1 VAALGDLRAAF
12 DFTQRPRPP
21 LLLPAHPVPGPAPG
35 PLTIGL
41 RVLNAKQL
49 VAHHGRAL
57 LRIRCLE
64 VCALRTIVRLVH
76 DDSPVPIARISFPV
90 TVVPRRIA
98 LVVTVPPAEL
108 RVLRAGVAA
117 GRHYQLRIL
126 IDGAGPAGA
135 HAQVSR
141 RVVAAP

>member
-1 VAALGDLRAAF
+1 
-12 DFTQRPRPP
+12 
-21 LLLPAHPVPGPAPG
+21 
-35 PLTIGL
+35 
-41 RVLNAKQL
+41 LNAKHL
-49 VAHHGRAL
+49 GPHNGRAA
-57 LRIRCLE
+57 LRIQCLE
-64 VCALRTIVRLVH
+64 VCALRIIVRLVH
-76 DDSPVPIARISFPV
+76 DDSPVPIARIAFPI
-90 TVVPRRIA
+90 TVVPGRITLDA
-98 LVVTVPPAEL
+98 KLPPAAL